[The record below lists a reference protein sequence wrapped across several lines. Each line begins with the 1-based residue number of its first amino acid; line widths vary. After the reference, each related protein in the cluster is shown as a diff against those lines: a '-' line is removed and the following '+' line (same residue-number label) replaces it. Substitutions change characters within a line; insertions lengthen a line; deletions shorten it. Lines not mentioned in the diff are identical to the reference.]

1 MCCEQLKRVPV
12 RGMSSMS
19 EIAPNS
25 EPAHLLTPESFSEMV
40 LIQAEKRGESILETM
55 TSVCEEYDID
65 EVRVKKMITAPLLS
79 RLTAECAD
87 ARLLKGS
94 IKSKKIF

>member
-1 MCCEQLKRVPV
+1 
-12 RGMSSMS
+12 MSN
-19 EIAPNS
+19 ETPNNDS
-25 EPAHLLTPESFSEMV
+25 VQLLTPESFSEMV
-40 LIQAEKRGESILETM
+40 LIQAEVKGESILETM
-55 TSVCEEYDID
+55 ASICEEYDID
-65 EVRVKKMITAPLLS
+65 EQRAKKMITAPLLS